1 MRIGQL
7 ELFAVPNPELVRL
20 KREALRR
27 AMANLSLI
35 TANGYGPLT
44 PRESFMPSLISTF
57 ISRIESWCSSLSS
70 RDARVLN
77 VSYWIFTV
85 LCCILFF
92 TSHYL
97 LFLAFL
103 IPALILN
110 HMRITRKIWKTV
122 SNCPCGHSMSGT

>member
-27 AMANLSLI
+27 AMANLLLI

-110 HMRITRKIWKTV
+110 HIRITRRLLKTV
-122 SNCPCGHSMSGT
+122 SNYPCGPSTSGT

>member
-27 AMANLSLI
+27 ALTNLSLI

-44 PRESFMPSLISTF
+44 PRESFMHSLISTF
-57 ISRIESWCSSLSS
+57 ISRTKSWSTNLSS
-70 RDARVLN
+70 RGVKALN
-77 VSYWIFTV
+77 VSYWTFTV
-85 LCCILFF
+85 LCCITFF
-92 TSHYL
+92 ISPWY

-110 HMRITRKIWKTV
+110 HMRITRKVWKTV
-122 SNCPCGHSMSGT
+122 SNCPCGLSTSGI